1 MSISVTGLCEAFIAI
16 LAGEWHR
23 ILVNTDVI
31 SQVAE
36 FRELQWTHLALQ
48 YLVHPLRIRI
58 VLVYDVVSILV
69 NHVVAAAVAQVIL
82 LN

>member
-1 MSISVTGLCEAFIAI
+1 MSISVTGLSEAFIAI
-16 LAGEWHR
+16 FAGEWHG
-23 ILVNTDVI
+23 ILVDTDVI

-69 NHVVAAAVAQVIL
+69 NHVIAAAVAQVIL
-82 LN
+82 FN